1 MHRLANWIVEPGFF
15 SSQPVHVA
23 IVIGGAAAIVSSI
36 VGVFT
41 VMRGQSFA
49 GHALTDVSAAGGSGA
64 LLFGINP
71 LFGFVGFS
79 VFAAGVM
86 DVIGVRRIRGRDLA
100 TGVVLGASIGLAA
113 LILYFDTTSAATT
126 GATQQ
131 ILFGSI
137 FSLGT
142 STIPIV
148 VIFGLVS
155 VAIIAT
161 LYRPLMLSAVSA
173 DMAAARGVPYRF
185 VGIMFMVALAVS
197 VGLSALAIGAILSTA
212 LLVGPPATALRL
224 TKQFGWAIAVASILG
239 VVAAWLGVLL
249 AYDSYYWGSG
259 HRGLPVSF
267 FIVSLVFLFY
277 LASGLPFVR
286 SAADSRG
293 RPLLAVEAA
302 ASARGA
308 PDAPER

>member
-1 MHRLANWIVEPGFF
+1 MHRLATWIVEPGFF

-23 IVIGGAAAIVSSI
+23 IVIGGAAAVVSAI

-64 LLFGINP
+64 VLLGINP
-71 LFGFVGFS
+71 VFGFVGFG

-86 DVIGVRRIRGRDLA
+86 DMIGVRRIRGRDLA

-113 LILYFDTTSAATT
+113 LILYYDTTSGATT

-137 FSLGT
+137 FSLTT

-148 VIFGLVS
+148 VTFGLVS
-155 VAIIAT
+155 IGIVAT
-161 LYRPLMLSAVSA
+161 LYRPLMLSAVNT
-173 DMAAARGVPYRF
+173 DMAAARGVPHRL
-185 VGIMFMVALAVS
+185 VGILFMAALAVA

-224 TKQFGWAIAVASILG
+224 TKQFGWAITVASIIG
-239 VVAAWLGVLL
+239 VVATWLGVLA
-249 AYDSYYWGSG
+249 AYDSYYWGSA
-259 HRGLPVSF
+259 HRGFPVSF
-267 FIVSLVFLFY
+267 FIVALVFLLY

-286 SAADSRG
+286 AATGSR
-293 RPLLAVEAA
+293 RPVAPTLRAVQ
-302 ASARGA
+302 
-308 PDAPER
+308 ER